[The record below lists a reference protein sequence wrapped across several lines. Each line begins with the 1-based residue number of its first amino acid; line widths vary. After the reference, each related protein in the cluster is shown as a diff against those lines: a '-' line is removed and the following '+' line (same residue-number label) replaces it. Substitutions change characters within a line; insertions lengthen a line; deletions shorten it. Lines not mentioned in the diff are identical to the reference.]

1 MSDAPDSMNALADE
15 LLLAIFL
22 TMRRIRRES
31 AQGASMGYPDLMI
44 LGYLRKS
51 PGMGVSDLAAEAG
64 VSGPTMSG
72 QVKRLEAA
80 GLILREPGPDSDRR
94 RVSLTL
100 APAAAA
106 MIDSVKRQGADWLA
120 GRLAELSAK
129 ERAAIAQA
137 LPALHALAGGAQAED
152 ETEQKATVK
161 FQ

>member
-1 MSDAPDSMNALADE
+1 MSDAPEKLDTLASD
-15 LLLAIFL
+15 LLLAVFL
-22 TMRRIRRES
+22 TMRRIRREGT
-31 AQGASMGYPDLMI
+31 QNASMGYADLMI

-51 PGMGVSDLAAEAG
+51 PGLGVSDLAAEAG

-100 APAAAA
+100 SPSAAA
-106 MIDSVKRQGADWLA
+106 MSDSVKRQGADWLA
-120 GRLAELSAK
+120 GRLGEMPAAD
-129 ERAAIAQA
+129 RAAIVQA
-137 LPALHALAGGAQAED
+137 LPALKALAGGAPAGE
-152 ETEQKATVK
+152 EHEEKAAVK